1 MTKHLKPTAMWD
13 NFIRTFFS
21 GSLEEPLER
30 QVRENEV
37 CPDVIEKTNESRYES
52 DIEALKQKFG
62 DSFSTGLSIEID
74 LKEILKICPR
84 ERRRS
89 DSYTG
94 LIGFLQKKYGIILK
108 VVSQKTKSSNYG
120 F

>member
-1 MTKHLKPTAMWD
+1 MWD

-84 ERRRS
+84 ERIRS

-108 VVSQKTKSSNYG
+108 VVSQKTKNSNYG

>member
-1 MTKHLKPTAMWD
+1 MWD

-84 ERRRS
+84 ERRS

>member
-1 MTKHLKPTAMWD
+1 MWG

-21 GSLEEPLER
+21 GSLEEPLKR
-30 QVRENEV
+30 QVRDNEV

-62 DSFSTGLSIEID
+62 GLSIEID

-84 ERRRS
+84 ERRKS

-108 VVSQKTKSSNYG
+108 VVSQKTKNSNYG

>member
-1 MTKHLKPTAMWD
+1 MWD

-30 QVRENEV
+30 QVRDNEV

-62 DSFSTGLSIEID
+62 DSFLTGLSIEID

-84 ERRRS
+84 ERKKKR
-89 DSYTG
+89 
-94 LIGFLQKKYGIILK
+94 FLYRTNRLLTKEVRNNFESSITENQK
-108 VVSQKTKSSNYG
+108 
-120 F
+120 